1 MMLSRVSFKQLVAI
15 ILPLSFVWTFAAC
28 VTICSEHV
36 TQSQD
41 EHMVGSA
48 VEMCD
53 SSDSCPIT
61 NAPVSLLPE
70 RVSPAKQVYS
80 DQQTVLTLSARLVR
94 EALLNCSH
102 TLKPLPSSSPPLEWL
117 SVLRI

>member
-1 MMLSRVSFKQLVAI
+1 
-15 ILPLSFVWTFAAC
+15 
-28 VTICSEHV
+28 
-36 TQSQD
+36 
-41 EHMVGSA
+41 MVGSA

-53 SSDSCPIT
+53 SSDCCPIT

-80 DQQTVLTLSARLVR
+80 DQQTVLTLSARLVS
-94 EALLNCSH
+94 EALLNCGRP
-102 TLKPLPSSSPPLEWL
+102 LKPLPSSSPPLERL